1 MAGKIEF
8 GREFDGGDGGFVLMQ
23 VDDHVLQAIEHTSEG
38 DNQNSVTFTVSE
50 KDHAVLC
57 TEDRTYSVKHAD
69 VSNAHYV
76 VPSLASHPADP
87 LAFPVDEA
95 RHVVANMS
103 SYFEVRLYGQ
113 STVCII
119 FTPIDAQHNCF
130 IPPPPKKTTT
140 TTSRHI
146 ARSCQ
151 QHTAVC
157 AASAH
162 KAFIHPPS
170 FLSFPSFVP
179 FLSLCLVAG
188 FVQTPAQTH

>member
-1 MAGKIEF
+1 
-8 GREFDGGDGGFVLMQ
+8 MQ

-103 SYFEVRLYGQ
+103 SYFEVRLYRQ

-157 AASAH
+157 AH
-162 KAFIHPPS
+162 I
-170 FLSFPSFVP
+170 
-179 FLSLCLVAG
+179 
-188 FVQTPAQTH
+188 T

>member
-103 SYFEVRLYGQ
+103 SYFEVRLYGLLNH
-113 STVCII
+113 
-119 FTPIDAQHNCF
+119 AQAN
-130 IPPPPKKTTT
+130 
-140 TTSRHI
+140 
-146 ARSCQ
+146 
-151 QHTAVC
+151 
-157 AASAH
+157 
-162 KAFIHPPS
+162 
-170 FLSFPSFVP
+170 
-179 FLSLCLVAG
+179 
-188 FVQTPAQTH
+188 